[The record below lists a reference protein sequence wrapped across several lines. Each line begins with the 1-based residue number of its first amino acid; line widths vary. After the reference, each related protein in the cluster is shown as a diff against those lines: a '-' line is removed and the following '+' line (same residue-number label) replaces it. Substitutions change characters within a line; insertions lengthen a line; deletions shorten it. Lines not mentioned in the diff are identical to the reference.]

1 MDERVVQF
9 RVGVM
14 VIATIVISVVL
25 VALFGELPE
34 LVQRG
39 YTVNVRFD
47 SAPGVAPDTP
57 VRSRGLLIG
66 RVTTVKLSDDSQY
79 VLVTVRIDSDIK
91 LPRDSRCRIVRS
103 VLGDTVIEFEPGA
116 PTQPAR
122 PQAIDGKLQ
131 VQNVQFKQEQFL
143 QQGDTIEGSVRP
155 DPLESVTSIEG
166 DLREAIDTI
175 GQASVEVRDL
185 AHRLNETLG
194 ANEQQ
199 LNRIVNKTELALDS
213 FQAAMSGVNEV
224 MSDPQ
229 FRDSLKNGLR
239 QLPEAMV
246 DIRQGVADMR
256 TVLQLADTNLRNIEG
271 FTRPLGQK
279 GPQLVDNLDRTVARL
294 DSLFAQFVQLGQN
307 LNSNQGTIGK
317 LLTDPTLFNNV
328 NQVVCN
334 IREMTVRLRPI
345 LDDVRVI
352 TDKIARHPERVG
364 VKGALQNNAGIK

>member
-14 VIATIVISVVL
+14 VIASIVISVVL
-25 VALFGELPE
+25 VALFGELPQF
-34 LVQRG
+34 VQRG
-39 YTVNVRFD
+39 YTVNVRFS

-66 RVTTVKLSDDSQY
+66 RVTAVKLADDNSY

-91 LPRDSRCRIVRS
+91 LQRNSTCRIVRS
-103 VLGDTVIEFEPGA
+103 VLGDTVIEFEPR
-116 PTQPAR
+116 PPELPR
-122 PQAIDGKLQ
+122 PQAAVGKLQ
-131 VQNVQFKQEQFL
+131 VQTVQLKQDQFL
-143 QQGDTIEGSVRP
+143 QEGDTIEGSVRP

-166 DLREAIDTI
+166 DLRETIDSI
-175 GQASVEVRDL
+175 GKASVEVQEL
-185 AHRLNETLG
+185 ARRLNVVLTN
-194 ANEQQ
+194 NEEQIG
-199 LNRIVNKTELALDS
+199 RIVGKTEAALDQ
-213 FQAAMSGVNEV
+213 FETAMTGVNDV
-224 MSDPQ
+224 LGDPQ
-229 FRDSLKNGLR
+229 LRDSLKNGLR
-239 QLPEAMV
+239 QLPAAIV

-256 TVLQLADTNLRNIEG
+256 AVLQLADTNLRHIEG

-294 DSLFAQFVQLGQN
+294 DALFSQFVEFGKK
-307 LNSNQGTIGK
+307 LNTGEGTIGK
-317 LLTDPTLFNNV
+317 LLTDPTLYNNA

-352 TDKIARHPERVG
+352 TDKLARHPERVG
-364 VKGALQNNAGIK
+364 VKGALQNSPGIK